1 MKNMKKTLLV
11 CLCAVAVLTAAVVG
25 TLAWLTDSE
34 KATNTFTI
42 GQVDITVDE
51 AKVNT
56 DGTPVTGADRVT
68 ENQYHMIPGQTY
80 TKDPTLTVE
89 ADSEEAYVRMLVTLN
104 CKSELDTIFAPG
116 VKLDSIFNGWDS
128 TTWTYYKETEDT
140 DANTV
145 TFEFRYKTTVDP
157 DGEAVVLD
165 ALFDSFT
172 VPGTL
177 DGDDLKAIKDLT
189 ITVEGHAIQAAGFD
203 TADLAWAAFDE
214 QVNP

>member
-11 CLCAVAVLTAAVVG
+11 CLCAAAVLTTAVVG
-25 TLAWLTDSE
+25 TLAWLTDTE
-34 KATNTFTI
+34 TATNTFTV

-51 AKVNT
+51 AKVNP
-56 DGTPVTGADRVT
+56 DGTPVTGAERVT
-68 ENQYHMIPGQTY
+68 ENKYHMIPGQTY

-89 ADSEEAYVRMLVTLN
+89 GDSEEAYVRMLLTLN

-116 VKLDSIFNGWDS
+116 VKLDTIFNGWDS
-128 TTWTYYKETEDT
+128 TTWTYYTETEDT
-140 DANTV
+140 VANTV

-157 DGEAVVLD
+157 EGEDVVLD

-177 DGDDLKAIKDLT
+177 DGDDLKAIEDLT

-203 TADLAWAAFDE
+203 TADLAWAAFDD
-214 QVNP
+214 QMN

>member
-1 MKNMKKTLLV
+1 MKNWKKTLLL

-34 KATNTFTI
+34 TATNTFTV

-51 AKVNT
+51 AKVNP
-56 DGTPVTGADRVT
+56 DGTLVTGADRVT
-68 ENQYHMIPGQTY
+68 ENNYHLIPGQTY
-80 TKDPTLTVE
+80 IKDPTMTVE

-104 CKSELDTIFAPG
+104 CKTQLDTIFAPG
-116 VKLDSIFNGWDS
+116 VKLDSIFKGWDS
-128 TTWTYYKETEDT
+128 TTWRYYQETEDT
-140 DANTV
+140 AANTV
-145 TFEFRYKTTVDP
+145 TFEFRYKNTVAPEDE
-157 DGEAVVLD
+157 DVVLEP
-165 ALFDSFT
+165 LFASFT

-177 DGDDLKAIKDLT
+177 DGNDLKSLENLT

-203 TADLAWAAFDE
+203 TADAAWTAFDA